1 MFFLLW
7 NSGSPI
13 RHTLFPSNFTSNE
26 YIMNSHSPILE
37 LETTPKSVPA
47 SSPDDFMYFA
57 PLTIGICPS
66 VVTALGPLVVS
77 EACPMFGYGIG
88 IGGGG
93 GGCRLPLRGGTR
105 LTPPPPLAGISPAVP
120 KQVP

>member
-93 GGCRLPLRGGTR
+93 GGGGVVAVGGR
-105 LTPPPPLAGISPAVP
+105 QLIPPPRPLGKSPG
-120 KQVP
+120 

>member
-1 MFFLLW
+1 
-7 NSGSPI
+7 
-13 RHTLFPSNFTSNE
+13 
-26 YIMNSHSPILE
+26 MNSHSPMLE

-88 IGGGG
+88 IGGAGG
-93 GGCRLPLRGGTR
+93 GGGLAAAGGNQPI
-105 LTPPPPLAGISPAVP
+105 PPPPPPGASPAAGKHRVP
-120 KQVP
+120 PPSLPSPPPP